1 MRETS
6 PVKLQYNT
14 PAHTK
19 RKINKCNSRVWTWFL
34 LYLLTLA
41 RSENKT
47 IVLFCAGILLRYGQL
62 FSITIPDQKRFMR
75 YFPILYHFIVNYTL
89 VISIS
94 EMPAGH
100 ARLERE
106 SWLVHTNW
114 LLQQK
119 DGPFSRFGGNFYI
132 PVKQS
137 QNNIWNLF
145 FVPIFDCIDYYFWNC
160 SKLQTRLK
168 ISILSGG

>member
-6 PVKLQYNT
+6 PVKLRYNT

-106 SWLVHTNW
+106 LVGSHKLTPAAERWSILKIWRQFLYTSQTKPKQYLKSFLCPYFWLYW
-114 LLQQK
+114 LL
-119 DGPFSRFGGNFYI
+119 FLE
-132 PVKQS
+132 
-137 QNNIWNLF
+137 LF
-145 FVPIFDCIDYYFWNC
+145 
-160 SKLQTRLK
+160 
-168 ISILSGG
+168 